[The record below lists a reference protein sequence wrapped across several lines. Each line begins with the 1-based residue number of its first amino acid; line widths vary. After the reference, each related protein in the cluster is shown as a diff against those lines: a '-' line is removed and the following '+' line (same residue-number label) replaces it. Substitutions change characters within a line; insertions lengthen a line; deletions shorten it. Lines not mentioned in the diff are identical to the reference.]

1 MTDKAHI
8 LLVDDDPLV
17 FHLEKSLLG
26 EDDYRYS
33 TAQSGED
40 CLVRIEADRPDII
53 LLDIMMPGM
62 DGLKTCEFIRRGAHG
77 QDIYTIFV
85 SARNDAETRLAAYDA
100 GGDDFMLKPLS
111 AAEIRHKVEIALR
124 TRQEVSDLRRN
135 LSDTMNMAMTA
146 LSTSGE
152 MGVILHFFSR
162 SFSCQT
168 MESLAGAI
176 LDGLGSYGLSAS
188 VQLKYEGGPLTL
200 NSERRCSL
208 IEQELLTSLA
218 HDTRRIF
225 DYGSR
230 TVVNFPHVS
239 VLIKNMPLDDEERY
253 GRMKDN
259 AALLIEGAEHRI
271 QALANELAVRRRQQR
286 LAAALRTA
294 QGDLAEIR
302 SEYKENHAEVAATLS
317 TLERQVEASF
327 SRLDMTESQESSLL
341 AVVQPLSRKAYALE
355 EKAMKNDERLS
366 QVLDDLTGAIT
377 G

>member
-1 MTDKAHI
+1 MTAHI
-8 LLVDDDPLV
+8 LLVDDDPLI

-26 EDDYRYS
+26 ENDYRYS
-33 TAQSGED
+33 TARNGED
-40 CLVRIEADRPDII
+40 CLVRIEAERPDII
-53 LLDIMMPGM
+53 LLDITMPGM
-62 DGLKTCEFIRRGAHG
+62 DGLNTCEHIRRSEKG
-77 QDIYTIFV
+77 QGIYIIFV

-111 AAEIRHKVEIALR
+111 ATEIRHKVEIALR
-124 TRQEVSDLRRN
+124 TRQEVAELRRN
-135 LSDTMNMAMTA
+135 LNDTMSMAMTA
-146 LSTSGE
+146 LSASGE

-168 MESLAGAI
+168 MEALAGAI

-188 VQLKYEGGPLTL
+188 VQLKFEGGPLTL

-208 IEQELLTSLA
+208 IEQELLASLA

-271 QALANELAVRRRQQR
+271 QALANEISVKRRQQR
-286 LAAALRTA
+286 LASAMRGA
-294 QGDLAEIR
+294 QCDLVEIR
-302 SEYKENHAEVAATLS
+302 GDYKQNQTEVAATL
-317 TLERQVEASF
+317 TNLERQVESTF
-327 SRLDMTESQESSLL
+327 SRLDLTEAQESALL
-341 AVVQPLSRKAYALE
+341 GVVQPLAKRAYTLE
-355 EKAMKNDERLS
+355 EKTRNNDQRLS
-366 QVLDDLTGAIT
+366 KVLDDLASAIT